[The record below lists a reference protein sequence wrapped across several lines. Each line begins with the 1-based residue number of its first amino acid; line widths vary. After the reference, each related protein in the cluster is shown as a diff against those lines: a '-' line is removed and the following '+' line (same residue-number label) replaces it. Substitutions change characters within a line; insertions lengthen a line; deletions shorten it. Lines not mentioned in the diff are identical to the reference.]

1 MKQVQ
6 AKANDTTAKPTKH
19 RYLYEIDLMRLIFIA
34 GVLLNHTTTAFQH
47 QMSSGFASTALLATH
62 LMIHFTRMGFMFMTG
77 LVLTMVY
84 YSRQRNWPRFFK
96 KRFTTVGVPYVLW
109 NTILMISAVL
119 LGIGGF
125 TVANFWPDYLSA
137 LLHGDQFYLYYVL
150 VTLQLYLLF
159 PAMLWLFKKT
169 EKHHGALLLASF
181 TLQLLIV
188 AGIKYGLPHIDTS
201 HWLWWFR
208 AYGVNVV
215 TYQFFFIAGGLF
227 SLHAQAIKTWLMS
240 HQRLIGWST
249 LFLSLGTVGL
259 YGFNKQ
265 ILGLTHSA
273 AVSPHQPYM
282 LVYDVVMIAF
292 VAILGQKYARWH
304 AKQPTH
310 WFARLVGHGAQVSFG
325 VYLCQTIAI
334 TLLGGVLELVHLSN
348 LMLMLLLPLGYL
360 SILGIS
366 FAIAWFCYKVSPF
379 GWLIGRPQSL
389 LLATKGVL
397 NHEQTHRSV
406 ISESHQSS

>member
-1 MKQVQ
+1 MKEPVLT
-6 AKANDTTAKPTKH
+6 ATAAKPAKKH

-34 GVLLNHTTTAFQH
+34 GVLLNHTTTAFEH
-47 QMSSGFASTALLATH
+47 QLSSGFASTALLATH

-84 YSRQRNWPRFFK
+84 YSRKRNWPLFFK
-96 KRFTTVGVPYVLW
+96 KRFTTVGIPYVLW
-109 NTILMISAVL
+109 NTLLMIGSIL

-125 TVANFWPDYLSA
+125 TIANFWPDYLSA
-137 LLHGDQFYLYYVL
+137 ILHGDQFYLYYVL

-169 EKHHGALLLASF
+169 EGHHGALALASF
-181 TLQLLIV
+181 GLQLLIV

-201 HWLWWFR
+201 GWLWWFR
-208 AYGVNVV
+208 AYGVNVF

-227 SLHAQAIKTWLMS
+227 SLHAKAVKDWLLD
-240 HQRLIGWST
+240 HQLLIGIST
-249 LFLSLGTVGL
+249 LILSFGTIGL
-259 YGFNKQ
+259 YVFNKQ
-265 ILGLTHSA
+265 ILGMTHSA

-292 VAILGQKYARWH
+292 VALLGQKYATWH

-310 WFARLVGHGAQVSFG
+310 WFACLVGNGAQVSFG
-325 VYLCQTIAI
+325 VYLCQTIALS
-334 TLLGGVLELVHLSN
+334 LLSGVLGLMHLSN
-348 LMLMLLLPLGYL
+348 LTLLLLLPLGYL
-360 SILGIS
+360 GILGVS
-366 FAIAWFCYKVSPF
+366 FGIAWFCYKVSPF

-389 LLATKGVL
+389 SLSAKGVL
-397 NHEQTHRSV
+397 HHEQAHRSV